1 MQLLRNYKKKIRKL
15 DEQRGERI
23 CRKQGHGNEN
33 RGDQDRGGQYGPNE
47 GRGDQDRGDQD
58 HCV

>member
-15 DEQRGERI
+15 DEQRGEHI
-23 CRKQGHGNEN
+23 CGKQGHGNEN

-47 GRGDQDRGDQD
+47 GRGDQD

>member
-15 DEQRGERI
+15 DEQRGEHI
-23 CRKQGHGNEN
+23 CGKQGHGNGN

-47 GRGDQDRGDQD
+47 GRGDQD